1 VPDFL
6 LEQKAAISGY
16 RSVCGIDEAGR
27 GPWAGPVVSAAV
39 VIEYAKLSN
48 ELLSIIDDSKKL
60 RRSKREFVC
69 EAVKPLVAFGY
80 GIASAQEIDKFNILN
95 ATMLSM
101 RRAVSD
107 LPVNIDLALVDG
119 NKNPEIPGVLSECVV
134 RGDSKS
140 FSIAIASILAKVAR
154 DKIMLSLSSKYP
166 GYGWSINSGYGTK
179 KHIRAL
185 RALGITPEHRKTF
198 KPIRKILGE

>member
-1 VPDFL
+1 MPDFL